1 MKYPLPLNVD
11 ELNLLRF
18 HVHKLVERKETDE
31 VLARTSRWSTA
42 SFKDLKNEIRDPKK
56 LLTTLEA
63 FAGDIRSG
71 KVEPL
76 TPPRRVRKAAPM
88 TSSD

>member
-1 MKYPLPLNVD
+1 MKYPLPIDVD

-18 HVHKLVERKETDE
+18 HVHKLIERKETDE
-31 VLARTSRWSTA
+31 VLARIHGWGVLSC
-42 SFKDLKNEIRDPKK
+42 KDLKNEIRDLTK
-56 LLTTLEA
+56 LRAKLEA

-76 TPPRRVRKAAPM
+76 TPPRRVRKAEP
-88 TSSD
+88 

>member
-1 MKYPLPLNVD
+1 MKYPLPIDADDLNA
-11 ELNLLRF
+11 LRF

-31 VLARTSRWSTA
+31 VLTRHEGNTPFR
-42 SFKDLKNEIRDPKK
+42 KDLKNEIRVLTK
-56 LLTTLEA
+56 LRAKLEA

-76 TPPRRVRKAAPM
+76 TPRRRVRKATPM